1 MATDYHHGARVVE
14 VNAGTR
20 PIRTIAT
27 AVIGLVATADDA
39 DPTMFPLNTPV
50 LITNVLTAVGKAGK
64 TGTLARTLNAIAS
77 QARPLTII
85 VRVAEG
91 DTEAETNTN
100 VIGGTNA
107 QGQYT
112 GMRAL
117 LAAQSQLQVK
127 PRILGAPGLDTK
139 AVAVA
144 LAGIAQDLRSFAYVS
159 AWDCQTKEEVAAYRE
174 SFGQREVMVIW
185 PDFQNWDTVTSSAST
200 LWSTAVAL
208 GLRAKLDE
216 EVGWHKTLSNVVVNN
231 VTGISRSV
239 FWDLQNP
246 ATDAGYLNALDVTT
260 LINHNGFRFWGSRTC
275 AGADSLFPFE
285 NYTRTAQ
292 VIADTIAEA
301 HMWPVDAP
309 MHPSLIRDIIEGI
322 NRKFADLK
330 ARGYIIDGQ
339 AWYDEEVNGVDNLK
353 SGKLTIDY
361 DYTPVPPLE
370 NLNFQQRI
378 TDTYLLDFASRIN
391 G

>member
-1 MATDYHHGARVVE
+1 M
-14 VNAGTR
+14 
-20 PIRTIAT
+20 
-27 AVIGLVATADDA
+27 
-39 DPTMFPLNTPV
+39 
-50 LITNVLTAVGKAGK
+50 
-64 TGTLARTLNAIAS
+64 
-77 QARPLTII
+77 
-85 VRVAEG
+85 
-91 DTEAETNTN
+91 
-100 VIGGTNA
+100 
-107 QGQYT
+107 
-112 GMRAL
+112 
-117 LAAQSQLQVK
+117 
-127 PRILGAPGLDTK
+127 
-139 AVAVA
+139 
-144 LAGIAQDLRSFAYVS
+144 
-159 AWDCQTKEEVAAYRE
+159 
-174 SFGQREVMVIW
+174 
-185 PDFQNWDTVTSSAST
+185 
-200 LWSTAVAL
+200 
-208 GLRAKLDE
+208 
-216 EVGWHKTLSNVVVNN
+216 NN

-275 AGADSLFPFE
+275 AGPDSLFPFE

-292 VIADTIAEA
+292 VLADTIAEA
-301 HMWPVDAP
+301 HMWPGDAP

-378 TDTYLLDFASRIN
+378 TDTYLIDFASRIN